1 MEAMHMQRKRW
12 WIGILLGVAVLLRS
26 SAAGADESDPL
37 PAPKGTPHE
46 RAVRAYNEGVTLM
59 RDKHYAAAQEQFE
72 QALTLDETLAE
83 AHNNLAFSLRMQGT
97 HNFERALHH
106 YQRAIELK
114 PDLARAYMYRGV
126 LFTQM
131 GDLARARADHATLL
145 ALDQE
150 LAAKLAR
157 IIAGTG
163 GRDEYDGL
171 AAPYD

>member
-1 MEAMHMQRKRW
+1 MEAMHMQRKWW
-12 WIGILLGVAVLLRS
+12 WIGVVLGVTVLLHS
-26 SAAGADESDPL
+26 PIVGAVESDPL
-37 PAPKGTPHE
+37 PVPKGTPRE
-46 RAVRAYNEGVTLM
+46 RAVSAYNEGVTLM
-59 RDKHYAAAQEQFE
+59 LDKHYAAAQEQFE
-72 QALTLDETLAE
+72 QALALDEALAE

-106 YQRAIELK
+106 YQRALELK

-131 GDLARARADHATLL
+131 GDLARARADHAKLL

-150 LAAKLAR
+150 LAAKLES
-157 IIAGTG
+157 IIAGAG

-171 AAPYD
+171 EAQYD

>member
-1 MEAMHMQRKRW
+1 METMHMQRKLW
-12 WIGILLGVAVLLRS
+12 WIGIVLGVAVLLHS
-26 SAAGADESDPL
+26 PVVGAVESDPL
-37 PAPKGTPHE
+37 PVPKGTPRE
-46 RAVRAYNEGVTLM
+46 RAVSAYNEGVTLM

-72 QALTLDETLAE
+72 QALALDETLAE

-106 YQRAIELK
+106 YQRALELK

-131 GDLARARADHATLL
+131 GDLARARADHAKLL

-150 LAAKLAR
+150 LAAKLAS
-157 IIAGTG
+157 IIAGADE
-163 GRDEYDGL
+163 RDEYDGL
-171 AAPYD
+171 GAPYD